1 MWMASSPTKKN
12 IPLVIFG
19 ADCVPVFLLDKKNKA
34 IGVAHCAALNN
45 CVDTD
50 KYGRIHEQNQN
61 VPHQLL
67 FLGRVLPHKGVYDL
81 LEVLRRLRED
91 GKPVR
96 CIIAGDGETD
106 KVRALAASYGLQELI
121 QIPGW
126 VDDEGKLELLGKSTA
141 LILPSYREGL
151 PMAILEAMAAGKAI
165 ISTSIAAIPEVVEEG
180 VNGWLFQPGDL
191 DALYQILVNFRK
203 NQELCLEMGR
213 KNYEKA
219 RSRYSS
225 SKLLEDLYHHYCRT
239 AGTNHP

>member
-1 MWMASSPTKKN
+1 MDYYNSLSARKQRFLRRSLQMSDLVLCLSDVLKEACEAS
-12 IPLVIFG
+12 
-19 ADCVPVFLLDKKNKA
+19 
-34 IGVAHCAALNN
+34 IGVDHCAALNN

-81 LEVLRRLRED
+81 LEVLRRLKED

-106 KVRALAASYGLQELI
+106 KIRALAASYGL
-121 QIPGW
+121 
-126 VDDEGKLELLGKSTA
+126 
-141 LILPSYREGL
+141 
-151 PMAILEAMAAGKAI
+151 
-165 ISTSIAAIPEVVEEG
+165 
-180 VNGWLFQPGDL
+180 
-191 DALYQILVNFRK
+191 
-203 NQELCLEMGR
+203 QELCLEMGR

-239 AGTNHP
+239 AGNYNP